1 MTALL
6 SRDLDVISELRRL
19 MPARAITWSEAYS
32 VAERQASRLLQLMHV
47 TEPPVP
53 MFVVSSLAGITVD
66 RRADWPTSGMAV
78 AHDGNWRIVLCASE
92 PRQRQRYSLA
102 HELKHVLD
110 DPFDHRLYGHLSASQ
125 RHRRAEELCN
135 HFAACLMMP
144 RAWIK
149 RDFCQGGL
157 QAPAKLAR
165 HYYMSQPA
173 MTRRLR
179 ELGLAPVRDHLL
191 PAARHPAPW
200 STS

>member
-6 SRDLDVISELRRL
+6 SNDIDVIAELRKL
-19 MPARAITWSEAYS
+19 MPRRSVTWSEAYS
-32 VAERQASRLLQLMHV
+32 VAERQAARLLQLMRV
-47 TEPPVP
+47 DEPPVP

-78 AHDGNWRIVLCASE
+78 AHGPGWRIVLCASE

-110 DPFDHRLYGHLSASQ
+110 APFDEQLYGYLPAAKRKQ
-125 RHRRAEELCN
+125 RAETICN

-149 RDFCQGGL
+149 RDFCHGYQSSS
-157 QAPAKLAR
+157 KLAR
-165 HYYMSQPA
+165 RYYMSHPA
-173 MTRRLR
+173 VTRRLA

-191 PAARHPAPW
+191 PAATHPAPW

>member
-1 MTALL
+1 MKSLMTN
-6 SRDLDVISELRRL
+6 DIDVIAELRKL
-19 MPARAITWSEAYS
+19 MPRRGVTWSEAYS
-32 VAERQASRLLQLMHV
+32 VAERQAARLLALMQV
-47 TEPPVP
+47 AEPPVP

-78 AHDGNWRIVLCASE
+78 ANGLGWRIVLCADE

-110 DPFDHRLYGHLSASQ
+110 APFDDQLYGHLSPSKGKQ
-125 RHRRAEELCN
+125 RAEALCN

-149 RDFCQGGL
+149 RDFCHGYQTS
-157 QAPAKLAR
+157 AKLAR
-165 HYYMSQPA
+165 RYYMSQEA
-173 MTRRLR
+173 TTRRLA

-191 PAARHPAPW
+191 PEAVHPAPW